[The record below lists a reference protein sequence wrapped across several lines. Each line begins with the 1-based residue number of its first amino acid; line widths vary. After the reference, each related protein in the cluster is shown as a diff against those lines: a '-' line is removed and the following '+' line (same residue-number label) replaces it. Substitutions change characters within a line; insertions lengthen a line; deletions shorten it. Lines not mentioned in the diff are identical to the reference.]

1 MLASFEFG
9 DAFLSL
15 LWLFFLVIFFW
26 LLITVFSDLF
36 RDHDLSGWAK
46 AAWIL
51 FVVILPFLGILVYL
65 IARGGGM
72 QKRALAQQK
81 AAQEHFQEYVREQA
95 STGTVPDQLEKLAK
109 LHDDGKLTDEEFAAQ
124 KAKLLAS

>member
-15 LWLFFLVIFFW
+15 LWLFYLVVFFW

-36 RDHDLSGWAK
+36 RDHEMSGWAK

-51 FVVILPFLGILVYL
+51 FVVIFQFIGVLIYL

-81 AAQEHFQEYVREQA
+81 QAESSFKEYVQQQA
-95 STGTVPDQLEKLAK
+95 AVGTAPQQLETLSK
-109 LHDDGKLTDEEFAAQ
+109 LHDSGKLTDEEFAAQ
-124 KAKLLAS
+124 KAKILAS

>member
-95 STGTVPDQLEKLAK
+95 STGTVPDQLEKLSK

-124 KAKLLAS
+124 KAKILAS

>member
-95 STGTVPDQLEKLAK
+95 STGTVPDQLEKLSK

-124 KAKLLAS
+124 KAKLLA

>member
-95 STGTVPDQLEKLAK
+95 STGTVPDQLEKLSK

-124 KAKLLAS
+124 KAKLLG